1 MSLEFTNIKDKTG
14 RYSALF
20 TNTNQI
26 GELVLEPEKEHKDM
40 YQYVERFKPNEKFS
54 FTVENAT
61 IDTKLFE
68 PSSEVTFR
76 SITPPT
82 DNIEDGISNL
92 MAELKEL
99 KARVNRTVALVHNCQ
114 RCGASLE
121 VDEHKSIFCCKY
133 CGATYL
139 LGSVQPNS
147 VYN

>member
-1 MSLEFTNIKDKTG
+1 MALEKKKTQHG
-14 RYSALF
+14 DLWFLS
-20 TNTNQI
+20 NQV
-26 GELVLEPEKEHKDM
+26 ETKEKMEDYVARFEPE
-40 YQYVERFKPNEKFS
+40 RKFS
-54 FTVENAT
+54 FTIDNAA
-61 IDTKLFE
+61 IDKKLFE
-68 PSSEVTFR
+68 WSPEVTFT
-76 SITPPT
+76 SATPPT
-82 DNIEDGISNL
+82 DNIATISSPDISNL

>member
-1 MSLEFTNIKDKTG
+1 MALEKKKTQHG
-14 RYSALF
+14 DLWFLSDEVDAK
-20 TNTNQI
+20 
-26 GELVLEPEKEHKDM
+26 EKEKMED
-40 YQYVERFKPNEKFS
+40 YVARFEPGRKFS
-54 FTVENAT
+54 FTVDDAT
-61 IDTKLFE
+61 IYKKLFE
-68 PSSEVTFR
+68 CSPEVTFKSTEPIVDYR
-76 SITPPT
+76 TT
-82 DNIEDGISNL
+82 DINSL
-92 MAELKEL
+92 VAELKEL

>member
-1 MSLEFTNIKDKTG
+1 MALEKKTT
-14 RYSALF
+14 RYGDLWFLS
-20 TNTNQI
+20 NQV
-26 GELVLEPEKEHKDM
+26 ETKEKMEDYVARFDPE
-40 YQYVERFKPNEKFS
+40 RKFS
-54 FTVENAT
+54 FTVDNAT
-61 IDTKLFE
+61 IDKKLFE
-68 PSSEVTFR
+68 CSPEVTFT

-82 DNIEDGISNL
+82 DNIATLSSPEISNL

-121 VDEHKSIFCCKY
+121 IDEHKSIFCCKY

-139 LGSVQPNS
+139 LGSIQPNS

>member
-1 MSLEFTNIKDKTG
+1 MALEKKKTQHG
-14 RYSALF
+14 DLWFDVDEADTKEKEKMEDYVARF
-20 TNTNQI
+20 
-26 GELVLEPEKEHKDM
+26 EPE
-40 YQYVERFKPNEKFS
+40 RKFS
-54 FTVENAT
+54 FTVDNAT
-61 IDTKLFE
+61 IDKNLFE
-68 PSSEVTFR
+68 CSPEVTFKSTEPIVDYR
-76 SITPPT
+76 TT
-82 DNIEDGISNL
+82 DINSL
-92 MAELKEL
+92 VAELKEL

>member
-1 MSLEFTNIKDKTG
+1 MALEKKKQTP
-14 RYSALF
+14 RYGDLF
-20 TNTNQI
+20 FQSDEVDAKRKEEMEGYI
-26 GELVLEPEKEHKDM
+26 ARFEPE
-40 YQYVERFKPNEKFS
+40 RTFS
-54 FTVENAT
+54 FTIDNAT
-61 IDTKLFE
+61 IDTSLFKG
-68 PSSEVTFR
+68 SSEITFA
-76 SITPPT
+76 STSPIEN
-82 DNIEDGISNL
+82 NISAPDIMGL
-92 MAELKEL
+92 MTELKEL

>member
-1 MSLEFTNIKDKTG
+1 MALEKKKTRHG
-14 RYSALF
+14 DLWFLSDEVDAKEKEKMEDYVARF
-20 TNTNQI
+20 
-26 GELVLEPEKEHKDM
+26 EPE
-40 YQYVERFKPNEKFS
+40 RRFS
-54 FTVENAT
+54 FTVDNAT
-61 IDTKLFE
+61 IDKKLLE
-68 PSSEVTFR
+68 WSPGITFK
-76 SITPPT
+76 STNPPT
-82 DNIEDGISNL
+82 DNIATLSAPEISNL

>member
-1 MSLEFTNIKDKTG
+1 MALEEKKT
-14 RYSALF
+14 RYNDYRDLWFLSDEVDAK
-20 TNTNQI
+20 
-26 GELVLEPEKEHKDM
+26 EKEKMAH
-40 YQYVERFKPNEKFS
+40 YVARFEPARRFS
-54 FTVENAT
+54 FTVDNAT
-61 IDTKLFE
+61 IDKKLLE
-68 PSSEVTFR
+68 WSPEMTFI
-76 SITPPT
+76 STTPPT
-82 DNIEDGISNL
+82 DNIATLSSPDISKL

-139 LGSVQPNS
+139 LGSIQPNS